1 MGKEKTYIKYFIL
14 IKVSAIIIAKEILSM
29 IKKIAVLT
37 SGGDAPGMN
46 AAIRAVIRAGLYRGI
61 DMYVVYDGLRGLV
74 EGQIKQVNKDFT
86 QDIINRGGTI
96 IRSARLPEFKD
107 PKIVK
112 RAARILQD
120 FEIDALVGIGG
131 DGTFRGLNDLSK
143 YDIKVVGIPGTIDN
157 DVGSTEQ
164 TIGFSTALNTIC
176 DCVDKLKDTSGSHQR
191 CSLIEV
197 MGRHCGDLALYAAL
211 AEGAEGVICVEH
223 PLKEEVLF
231 RKLRKMKAQNKNHAI
246 IIVSENLL
254 DITELAKKIEEET
267 GFDTRTEVLGRL
279 QRGGSPSAEDRV
291 LAARMGAKSIELLL
305 SKESG
310 SRIIGVRGGQIIDL
324 PIEEAVQMKHEHT
337 HGLRDLID
345 MLQ

>member
-1 MGKEKTYIKYFIL
+1 M
-14 IKVSAIIIAKEILSM
+14 V
-29 IKKIAVLT
+29 KKIAVLT

-46 AAIRAVIRAGLYRGI
+46 ACLRAVIRAGLYQGI
-61 DMYVVYDGLRGLV
+61 DMYVIYDGLRGLV

-107 PKIVK
+107 PVVVE
-112 RAARILQD
+112 RAAQQLKD

-131 DGTFRGLNDLSK
+131 DGTFRGLNDLAK
-143 YDIKVVGIPGTIDN
+143 HGIKVVGIPGTIDN

-176 DCVDKLKDTSGSHQR
+176 ECVDKLKDTSGSHQR

-197 MGRHCGDLALYAAL
+197 MGRHCGDLAMYAAL

-223 PLKEEVLF
+223 PLKEDVLF
-231 RKLRKMKAQNKNHAI
+231 RKLRKMKAQNKSHAI

-254 DITELAKKIEEET
+254 DIHELAKKIEEKT

-305 SKESG
+305 NEECD
-310 SRIIGVRGGQIIDL
+310 SRIIGVKGGQIVDL
-324 PIEEAVQMKHEHT
+324 PIEEAVNMKHEHT

>member
-1 MGKEKTYIKYFIL
+1 M
-14 IKVSAIIIAKEILSM
+14 V
-29 IKKIAVLT
+29 KKIAVLT

-46 AAIRAVIRAGLYRGI
+46 ACLRACIRAGLYYGKE
-61 DMYVVYDGLRGLV
+61 MYVVYDGLRGLV

-107 PKIVK
+107 EEVHLKAVHN
-112 RAARILQD
+112 LND
-120 FEIDALVGIGG
+120 FEIDALIGIGG
-131 DGTFRGLNDLSK
+131 DGTFKGLGCLSRNG
-143 YDIKVVGIPGTIDN
+143 IKVIGIPGTIDN

-176 DCVDKLKDTSGSHQR
+176 ECVDKLKDTSGSHQR

-197 MGRHCGDLALYAAL
+197 MGRHCGDLALYSAL

-223 PLKEEVLF
+223 PLKEDKLF
-231 RKLRKMKAQNKNHAI
+231 RKLRKMKAQNKSHAI
-246 IIVSENLL
+246 ILVSENLL
-254 DITELAKKIEEET
+254 DIHELAKKIEKET

-291 LAARMGAKSIELLL
+291 LAARMAGMAIDIAVDEKMD
-305 SKESG
+305 
-310 SRIIGVRGGQIIDL
+310 SRIIGIKSGVIVNY
-324 PIEEAVQMKHEHT
+324 PIEEALQMEHEHT

-345 MLQ
+345 ILQ

>member
-1 MGKEKTYIKYFIL
+1 
-14 IKVSAIIIAKEILSM
+14 M
-29 IKKIAVLT
+29 IRRIAVLT

-46 AAIRAVIRAGLYRGI
+46 AAVRAVIRAGLYHGI

-74 EGQIKQVNKDFT
+74 EGEIKQVNKDFT

-112 RAARILQD
+112 RAANILQD
-120 FEIDALVGIGG
+120 FEIDAIVGIGG
-131 DGTFRGLNDLSK
+131 DGTFRGLNDLAK
-143 YDIKVVGIPGTIDN
+143 HGIKVVGIPGTIDN
-157 DVGSTEQ
+157 DVGSTET

-176 DCVDKLKDTSGSHQR
+176 ECVDKLKDTSGSHQR

-197 MGRHCGDLALYAAL
+197 MGRHCGDLAMYAAL

-231 RKLRKMKAQNKNHAI
+231 RKLRKMKAQNKSHAI

-254 DITELAKKIEEET
+254 DINELAKKIEDET

-291 LAARMGAKSIELLL
+291 LAARMGAKSIDLIL
-305 SKESG
+305 SNDVG
-310 SRIIGVRGGQIIDL
+310 SRIIGVKGGQIIDL

>member
-1 MGKEKTYIKYFIL
+1 
-14 IKVSAIIIAKEILSM
+14 M

-46 AAIRAVIRAGLYRGI
+46 AAVRAVIRAGIFRGK
-61 DMYVVYDGLRGLV
+61 DMYVVYDGLKGLV
-74 EGQIKQVNKDFT
+74 AGEIKEVNKDFT
-86 QDIINRGGTI
+86 QDVINRGGTI
-96 IRSARLPEFKD
+96 IRSARLPEFKE
-107 PKIVK
+107 PEVVEK
-112 RAARILQD
+112 AAEILND
-120 FEIDALVGIGG
+120 FEIDALIGIGG
-131 DGTFRGLNDLSK
+131 DGTFRGLNDLSQHG
-143 YDIKVVGIPGTIDN
+143 IKVVGIPGTIDN

-176 DCVDKLKDTSGSHQR
+176 ECVDKLKDTSGSHQR

-197 MGRHCGDLALYAAL
+197 MGRHCGDLAMYAAL

-223 PLKEEVLF
+223 QLKEDVLF
-231 RKLRKMKAQNKNHAI
+231 RKLRKMKAQNKSHAI

-254 DITELAKKIEEET
+254 DINELAKKIEHET

-291 LAARMGAKSIELLL
+291 LAARMGAKSIEIVLDEKKP
-305 SKESG
+305 SSVV
-310 SRIIGVRGGQIIDL
+310 GVRGGQIVDMPID
-324 PIEEAVQMKHEHT
+324 EAVKLKHEHT

>member
-1 MGKEKTYIKYFIL
+1 M
-14 IKVSAIIIAKEILSM
+14 V
-29 IKKIAVLT
+29 KKIAVLT

-46 AAIRAVIRAGLYRGI
+46 ACLRAVIRAGLFKGK

-86 QDIINRGGTI
+86 QDIINRGGTV
-96 IRSARLPEFKD
+96 IRSARLPEFKQ
-107 PKIVK
+107 PEVVQK
-112 RAARILQD
+112 AADILSD
-120 FEIDALVGIGG
+120 FEIDAVIGIGG
-131 DGTFRGLNDLSK
+131 DGTYRGLNALSQHGV
-143 YDIKVVGIPGTIDN
+143 KVVGIPGTIDN

-176 DCVDKLKDTSGSHQR
+176 ECVDKLKDTSGSHQR

-197 MGRHCGDLALYAAL
+197 MGRHCGDLAMYAAL

-223 PLKEEVLF
+223 QLKEDVLF
-231 RKLRKMKAQNKNHAI
+231 RKLRKMKAQNKSHAI

-254 DITELAKKIEEET
+254 DIHALAEKIERET

-291 LAARMGAKSIELLL
+291 LAARMGARSIDIVLDNNT
-305 SKESG
+305 G
-310 SRIIGVRGGQIIDL
+310 SRVVGIKSGQIVDL
-324 PIEEAVQMKHEHT
+324 PIEEAVEMKHEHT

>member
-1 MGKEKTYIKYFIL
+1 M
-14 IKVSAIIIAKEILSM
+14 VQR
-29 IKKIAVLT
+29 IAVLT

-46 AAIRAVIRAGLYRGI
+46 ACLRAVIRAGLYNGK

-96 IRSARLPEFKD
+96 IRSARLPEFKQ
-107 PKIVK
+107 PKVVEK
-112 RAARILQD
+112 AVNNLRD
-120 FEIDALVGIGG
+120 FEIDALIGIGG
-131 DGTFRGLNDLSK
+131 DGTFRGLND
-143 YDIKVVGIPGTIDN
+143 IAANGFKVVGIPGTIDN

-176 DCVDKLKDTSGSHQR
+176 GCVDKLKDTSGSHQR

-197 MGRHCGDLALYAAL
+197 MGRHCGDLAMYAAL

-223 PLKEEVLF
+223 QLKRDVLF
-231 RKLRKMKAQNKNHAI
+231 RKLRKMKAQNKSHAI

-254 DITELAKKIEEET
+254 DINALAKEIEEET

-291 LAARMGAKSIELLL
+291 LAARMGARSIEIVLDEKLD
-305 SKESG
+305 
-310 SRIIGVRGGQIIDL
+310 SRIVGIKSGQIIDL
-324 PIEEAVQMKHEHT
+324 PIAEAVNMKHEHT

>member
-1 MGKEKTYIKYFIL
+1 
-14 IKVSAIIIAKEILSM
+14 M
-29 IKKIAVLT
+29 IRKIAILT

-46 AAIRAVIRAGLYRGI
+46 ACLRACIRAGLYQGKE
-61 DMYVVYDGLRGLV
+61 MYVVYDGLRGLV
-74 EGQIKQVNKDFT
+74 EGEIQQVNKDFT

-96 IRSARLPEFKD
+96 IRSARLPEFKQD
-107 PKIVK
+107 EVVQK
-112 RAARILQD
+112 AAEKLSD
-120 FEIDALVGIGG
+120 FEIDALIGIGG
-131 DGTFRGLNDLSK
+131 DGTFKGLQALSK
-143 YDIKVVGIPGTIDN
+143 HGVTVVGIPGTLDN
-157 DVGSTEQ
+157 DVGSTDE
-164 TIGFSTALNTIC
+164 TIGFATALNTIC

-197 MGRHCGDLALYAAL
+197 MGRHCGDLAMFAAL

-231 RKLRKMKAQNKNHAI
+231 KKLRKMKAQNKSHAI

-254 DITELAKKIEEET
+254 DINELASKIAKET

-279 QRGGSPSAEDRV
+279 QRGGSPVAHDRI
-291 LAARMGAKSIELLL
+291 LAARLGARAIEILV
-305 SKESG
+305 KEPA
-310 SRIIGVRGGQIIDL
+310 SRIVGVKNNEIVDYDID
-324 PIEEAVQMKHEHT
+324 EAVEMKHRHT

>member
-1 MGKEKTYIKYFIL
+1 M
-14 IKVSAIIIAKEILSM
+14 V
-29 IKKIAVLT
+29 KKIAVLT

-46 AAIRAVIRAGLYRGI
+46 ACLRAVIRAGLYQGI
-61 DMYVVYDGLRGLV
+61 DMYVIYDGLRGLV

-107 PKIVK
+107 PIVVE
-112 RAARILQD
+112 RAADQLKD

-131 DGTFRGLNDLSK
+131 DGTFRGLNDLAK
-143 YDIKVVGIPGTIDN
+143 HGIKVVGIPGTIDN

-176 DCVDKLKDTSGSHQR
+176 ECVDKLKDTSGSHQR

-197 MGRHCGDLALYAAL
+197 MGRHCGDLAMYAAL

-223 PLKEEVLF
+223 PLKEDVLF
-231 RKLRKMKAQNKNHAI
+231 RKLRKMKAQNKSHAI

-254 DITELAKKIEEET
+254 DIHELAKKIEEKT

-305 SKESG
+305 NDECD
-310 SRIIGVRGGQIIDL
+310 SRIIGVKGGQIVDL
-324 PIEEAVQMKHEHT
+324 PIEEAVNMKHEHT

>member
-1 MGKEKTYIKYFIL
+1 
-14 IKVSAIIIAKEILSM
+14 M

-46 AAIRAVIRAGLYRGI
+46 ACVRAVIRAGLARGV
-61 DMYVVYDGLRGLV
+61 DMYVVYDGLKGLV
-74 EGQIKQVNKDFT
+74 EGRIQQVNKDFT

-107 PKIVK
+107 PKVSK
-112 RAARILQD
+112 RAANILQD

-131 DGTFRGLNDLSK
+131 DGTFRGLNDLAK
-143 YDIKVVGIPGTIDN
+143 NGIKVVGIPGTIDN
-157 DVGSTEQ
+157 DVGSTEL

-176 DCVDKLKDTSGSHQR
+176 ECVDKLKDTSGSHQR

-197 MGRHCGDLALYAAL
+197 MGRHCGDLALYASL

-223 PLKEEVLF
+223 PLKEDVLF

-246 IIVSENLL
+246 ILVSENLL
-254 DITELAKKIEEET
+254 DIHELAKKIEDET

-291 LAARMGAKSIELLL
+291 LAARMGAKSVDIVL
-305 SKESG
+305 SNDPTSKVV
-310 SRIIGVRGGQIIDL
+310 GVRGGQIIDL
-324 PIEEAVQMKHEHT
+324 PIAEAVEMKHEHT

-345 MLQ
+345 LLQ

>member
-1 MGKEKTYIKYFIL
+1 M
-14 IKVSAIIIAKEILSM
+14 VR
-29 IKKIAVLT
+29 KIAVLT

-46 AAIRAVIRAGLYRGI
+46 ACLRACIRAGLYNNI

-74 EGQIKQVNKDFT
+74 EGDIHQVNKDFT

-107 PKIVK
+107 VAVSKK
-112 RAARILQD
+112 AAENLND
-120 FEIDALVGIGG
+120 FDIDALIGIGG
-131 DGTFRGLNDLSK
+131 DGTFRGLQALSK
-143 YDIKVVGIPGTIDN
+143 HGIITIGIPATIDN
-157 DVGSTEQ
+157 DVGSTDE

-197 MGRHCGDLALYAAL
+197 MGRHCGDLAMFAAL

-223 PLKEEVLF
+223 PLKEEKLF
-231 RKLRKMKAQNKNHAI
+231 KKLRKMKAQNKSHAI

-254 DITELAKKIEEET
+254 DINELAKKIAAET

-279 QRGGSPSAEDRV
+279 QRGGSPTAHDRI
-291 LAARMGAKSIELLL
+291 LAARLGAKAVDLLL
-305 SKESG
+305 EKEPISQVV
-310 SRIIGVRGGQIIDL
+310 GVNHNEIVSYPID
-324 PIEEAVQMKHEHT
+324 EAVEMKHRHT

>member
-1 MGKEKTYIKYFIL
+1 
-14 IKVSAIIIAKEILSM
+14 M
-29 IKKIAVLT
+29 IKKVAVLT

-46 AAIRAVIRAGLYRGI
+46 AAVRAVIRSGLYHGL
-61 DMYVVYDGLRGLV
+61 DMYVIYDGLRGLV

-107 PKIVK
+107 PKVQK
-112 RAARILQD
+112 RAADILSD

-131 DGTFRGLNDLSK
+131 DGTYRGLNELSK
-143 YDIKVVGIPGTIDN
+143 FGIKVVGIPGTIDN

-176 DCVDKLKDTSGSHQR
+176 GCVDKLKDTSGSHQR

-197 MGRHCGDLALYAAL
+197 MGRHCGDLAMYAAL

-254 DITELAKKIEEET
+254 DINELAKKIEEET

-291 LAARMGAKSIELLL
+291 LAARMGARSIDLLL
-305 SKESG
+305 DENTG
-310 SRIIGVRGGQIIDL
+310 SSVIGVKSGQIIDM
-324 PIEEAVQMKHEHT
+324 PISDAVQLKHEHT

>member
-1 MGKEKTYIKYFIL
+1 M
-14 IKVSAIIIAKEILSM
+14 VR
-29 IKKIAVLT
+29 KIAVLT

-46 AAIRAVIRAGLYRGI
+46 ACLRACIRAGLYNNI

-74 EGQIKQVNKDFT
+74 EGDIHQVNKDFT

-107 PKIVK
+107 VAVNKK
-112 RAARILQD
+112 AAENLSD
-120 FEIDALVGIGG
+120 FDIDALIGIGG
-131 DGTFRGLNDLSK
+131 DGTFKGLQALSK
-143 YDIKVVGIPGTIDN
+143 HGIVTIGIPATIDN
-157 DVGSTEQ
+157 DVGSTDE

-197 MGRHCGDLALYAAL
+197 MGRHCGDLAMYAAL

-223 PLKEEVLF
+223 PLKEDKLF
-231 RKLRKMKAQNKNHAI
+231 KKLRKMKAQNKSHAI

-254 DITELAKKIEEET
+254 DINELAKKIAAET

-279 QRGGSPSAEDRV
+279 QRGGSPVAHDRI
-291 LAARMGAKSIELLL
+291 LAARLGAKAVDLLL
-305 SKESG
+305 EKEPS
-310 SRIIGVRGGQIIDL
+310 SQIVGVKQNEIVSYPID
-324 PIEEAVQMKHEHT
+324 EAVEMKHRHT